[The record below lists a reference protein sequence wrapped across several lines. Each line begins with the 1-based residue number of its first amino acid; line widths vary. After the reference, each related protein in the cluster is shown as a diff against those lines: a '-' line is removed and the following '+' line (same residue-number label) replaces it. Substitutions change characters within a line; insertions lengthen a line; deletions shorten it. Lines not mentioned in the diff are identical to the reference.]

1 MTKNM
6 TYEEELR
13 KSITDLQ
20 AVLSEVTFCLE
31 SVAPLKHKERG
42 FLPLCDKA
50 RKILKN
56 KKISKLLEH

>member
-13 KSITDLQ
+13 KAIIDLQ
-20 AVLSEVTFCLE
+20 EVLGEVTFCLE
-31 SVAPLKHKERG
+31 SVAHLQHKEKE

-50 RKILKN
+50 RKILES
-56 KKISKLLEH
+56 KKISKLLEY

>member
-1 MTKNM
+1 MAKNM

-13 KSITDLQ
+13 KAIVDLQ
-20 AVLSEVTFCLE
+20 AVLGEVTFCLE
-31 SVAPLKHKERG
+31 SVAHLQHREKE

-50 RKILKN
+50 RNIRES